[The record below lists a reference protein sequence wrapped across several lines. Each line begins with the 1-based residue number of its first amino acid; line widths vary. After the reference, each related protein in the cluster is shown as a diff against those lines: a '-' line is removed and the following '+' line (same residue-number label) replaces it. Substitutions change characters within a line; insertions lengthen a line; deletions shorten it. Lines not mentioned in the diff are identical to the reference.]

1 MEVDR
6 GFGIIKEPQRAPT
19 PALVDLHINNAAASE
34 NEFSSSSSSFQFQL
48 ETDRARHVTER

>member
-34 NEFSSSSSSFQFQL
+34 NEFSSLSSSFQFQL
-48 ETDRARHVTER
+48 ETDS